1 MNKGWL
7 DKMNISQTKQP
18 DYILL
23 ATVFLLLTIGIIM
36 VFSSSYIMAY
46 KWYGNSFYFF
56 TRQAVYSVIAI
67 VVFFITLK
75 IDYHIWRKFAIPI
88 LLLSIFLLTIL
99 YLPGFA
105 RYIRGAKRWLSI
117 GPFSFQPSEMAKIAL
132 ILYIADCLTRKKA
145 RDINSFVWGIL
156 PIFIITVFIFLLVFG
171 QPDFSTAIVIM
182 GCSFIML
189 FIGGSQITQLFALII
204 LLIPPGM
211 ILALGKD
218 YRRVRLLSFLNPW
231 GDPLNSGFHIIQSLL
246 ALGSGG
252 LFGVGIAESRQKF
265 FYLPDQHTDFIFSI
279 IGEELGFIGALAIII
294 LFIVF
299 LWRGFLISLKSR
311 DTFGL
316 LLAAGITSLIVFQAL
331 VNISVVTK
339 LIPTT
344 GISLPFIS
352 HGGSS
357 LIANMFC
364 CGILLNISKNTVEKN
379 GVS

>member
-1 MNKGWL
+1 MNEEWL
-7 DKMNISQTKQP
+7 NKMNLSQTKQP

-23 ATVFLLLTIGIIM
+23 ATIFLLLTIGIIM

-56 TRQAVYSVIAI
+56 TRQAIYTVIAL
-67 VVFFITLK
+67 VVFFITLR
-75 IDYHIWRKFAIPI
+75 IDYHIWHKFAIPI
-88 LLLSIFLLTIL
+88 LLLSIFLLTTL

-105 RYIRGAKRWLSI
+105 RYIRGAKRWLTI
-117 GPFSFQPSEMAKIAL
+117 GPLSFQPSELAKIAL

-145 RDINSFVWGIL
+145 KDISSFVWGIL

-189 FIGGSQITQLFALII
+189 FIGGSQITQLFALLI
-204 LLIPPGM
+204 LLVPPGL

-352 HGGSS
+352 YGGSS

-379 GVS
+379 GVL

>member
-1 MNKGWL
+1 MNEEWL
-7 DKMNISQTKQP
+7 NKMNLSQTKQP

-23 ATVFLLLTIGIIM
+23 ATIFLLLTIGIIM

-56 TRQAVYSVIAI
+56 TRQAIYTVIAL
-67 VVFFITLK
+67 VVFFITLR
-75 IDYHIWRKFAIPI
+75 IDYHIWHKFAIPI
-88 LLLSIFLLTIL
+88 LLLSIFLLTTL

-105 RYIRGAKRWLSI
+105 RYIRGAKRWLTI

-145 RDINSFVWGIL
+145 KDVSSFVWGIL

-189 FIGGSQITQLFALII
+189 FIGGSQITQLFALLI
-204 LLIPPGM
+204 LLVPPGL

-352 HGGSS
+352 YGGSS

-379 GVS
+379 GVL

>member
-1 MNKGWL
+1 MNL
-7 DKMNISQTKQP
+7 SQTRQP

-23 ATVFLLLTIGIIM
+23 ATIFLLLTIGIIM

-56 TRQAVYSVIAI
+56 SRQVIFAGIALLVFLVAI
-67 VVFFITLK
+67 K
-75 IDYHIWRKFAIPI
+75 IDYHLWRKFAIPI
-88 LLLSIFLLTIL
+88 LLLSIFLLIML
-99 YLPGFA
+99 YMPGFA
-105 RYIRGAKRWLSI
+105 RYIRGARRWINI
-117 GPFSFQPSEMAKIAL
+117 GPISFQPSELAKIAL

-145 RDINSFVWGIL
+145 KLISSFVWGIL
-156 PIFIITVFIFLLVFG
+156 PIFIITVFIFYLIFR

-189 FIGGSQITQLFALII
+189 FIGGSQITQLFAMIV
-204 LLIPPGM
+204 LLIPSGLL
-211 ILALGKD
+211 LALGKA
-218 YRRVRLLSFLNPW
+218 YRRTRLLSFLNPW
-231 GDPLNSGFHIIQSLL
+231 EDPLNSGFHIIQSLL

-252 LFGVGIAESRQKF
+252 LFGVGIAQSRQKY

-294 LFIVF
+294 LFLIF
-299 LWRGFLISLKSR
+299 LWRGFSVSLKAR

-316 LLAAGITSLIVFQAL
+316 LLGAGITSMIVFQAL

-339 LIPTT
+339 MIPTT

-352 HGGSS
+352 YGGSS
-357 LIANMFC
+357 LITNMFC

-379 GVS
+379 EEP